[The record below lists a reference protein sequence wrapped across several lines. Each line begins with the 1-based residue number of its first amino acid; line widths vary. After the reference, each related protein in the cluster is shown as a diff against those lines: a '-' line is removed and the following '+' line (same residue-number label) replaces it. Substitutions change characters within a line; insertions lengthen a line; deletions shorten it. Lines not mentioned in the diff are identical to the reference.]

1 MSVSF
6 TSEFGK
12 ANVMVAEG
20 HAYADEIMTMVIL
33 DKSQTKDIV
42 VYLDPEE
49 DEGIF
54 VSFLD
59 QPCARSL
66 SKYDNRKLCRPNGVK
81 YSSCGIAWMLY
92 GREVVKRFPKSE
104 EVWRAVDEG
113 LIQEID
119 RVSNLQFD
127 SEEEMPCFGK
137 TFSEKVFALN
147 QKYPYEKR
155 ELAYEEAVELCT
167 AKLNQAIKKAI
178 IG

>member
-12 ANVMVAEG
+12 ANVMVASG

-33 DKSQTKDIV
+33 DKSQSEDIV
-42 VYLDPEE
+42 VYRDPDE

-54 VSFLD
+54 VCFLD

-66 SKYDNRKLCRPNGVK
+66 SKYDNRILCRPNGVK

-92 GREVVKRFPKSE
+92 GRDVVKRFPHSE
-104 EVWRAVDEG
+104 AIWKAVDEG

-127 SEEEMPCFGK
+127 SDEDMPCFGK

-147 QKYPYEKR
+147 QKYPYEQR
-155 ELAYEEAVELCT
+155 EFAYEEAVNLCV
-167 AKLNQAIKKAI
+167 AKLNQAIRRAI
-178 IG
+178 TG